1 VRTADLDYE
10 LPPEAIAQQPLDR
23 RDSARLLVDRGP
35 DDAPV
40 HRRVS
45 DLPSLLDDGDLLVV
59 NTTRVLPGRLRLRRA
74 SGGSA
79 EVLLVRAAGDGAW
92 EALVRPSRR
101 IRVGER
107 LVPARTAAPDGPA
120 ASLEVEV
127 GEDLGRGRRVVRLE
141 GVSDEPAALDAV
153 GEIPLPPYVHE
164 ALADPERYQTVMA
177 DRAASAAAPTAGLHL
192 TEDLLDRCRRAGVEI
207 AEVELEVG
215 IATFRPIEAEH
226 VEDHVMHAE
235 RYRVPAETVSA
246 IRGARRVVA
255 IGTTVVRT
263 LESAA
268 RTGALVGDSE
278 LFIHG
283 DFSFRVVDRLLTN
296 FHLPRSSLL
305 ALVQAFAGP
314 RWSDLY
320 ALALSEGYR
329 FLSFGDAMLL
339 DPLVPTRR
347 DLSCLEVDR

>member
-1 VRTADLDYE
+1 
-10 LPPEAIAQQPLDR
+10 
-23 RDSARLLVDRGP
+23 
-35 DDAPV
+35 
-40 HRRVS
+40 
-45 DLPSLLDDGDLLVV
+45 
-59 NTTRVLPGRLRLRRA
+59 
-74 SGGSA
+74 
-79 EVLLVRAAGDGAW
+79 
-92 EALVRPSRR
+92 
-101 IRVGER
+101 
-107 LVPARTAAPDGPA
+107 
-120 ASLEVEV
+120 VEV